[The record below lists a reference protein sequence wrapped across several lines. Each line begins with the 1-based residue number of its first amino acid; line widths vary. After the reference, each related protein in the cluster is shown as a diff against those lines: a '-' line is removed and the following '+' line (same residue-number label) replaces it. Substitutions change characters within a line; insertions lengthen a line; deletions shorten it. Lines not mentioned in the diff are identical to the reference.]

1 MEDEKNL
8 GLNSFNTEKKL
19 EKHSATIRA
28 IELQEKINDITDS
41 SKLEEITKSSENILQ
56 TLQPVMQNIQK
67 MALNFSSIFSSNL
80 QRIKPVLEKIGSM
93 QIDFF
98 SSVQWETLQ
107 NIAKRLEK
115 MTPEE
120 MEALVEEVNKE
131 KTSSTKKK
139 RSKKTSKLDKIVH
152 DAQQKA
158 LSESYIAMLNGTA
171 TNQLTN
177 INTNATAPTIDII
190 TGNATIEQ
198 GTLKVFIDK
207 YSELKGVRTSTL
219 KLLDACTMY
228 LTKQNTYRGN
238 NEKINTNITIPLEQY
253 MTLCGIP
260 LTKSSKDKT
269 RRKVKEDLETLF
281 HMSLEWTESSGKK
294 IKDFAKMRMCD
305 KIAIVRGNI
314 NFNFSKDM
322 ARYLTDAYIMQ
333 YPMELLKVDE
343 RNSNLYPLGRKLLLH
358 YSINN
363 NRKKGTSN
371 IISVKALLEVC
382 PDIPTYE
389 NVMSEGRQLDQR
401 IKNPLQKALDA
412 LKFINWEY
420 SNSKGIPL
428 TEEQLLSIDY
438 KTFEKL
444 YIKFNVIGFP
454 VEIAKLESETKGT
467 KPKSKKK
474 KCTSSKN
481 KNYSGLKETIYI
493 SQSLKTLE
501 DIKEAENAPQSE
513 KISLREIL

>member
-1 MEDEKNL
+1 MYDDIYIQIHICVLKECYTLKPQENKAAEKNI
-8 GLNSFNTEKKL
+8 EDKEL
-19 EKHSATIRA
+19 EKYSDIIKALDFQETIRN
-28 IELQEKINDITDS
+28 ITGSLKI
-41 SKLEEITKSSENILQ
+41 EEITASSKSMLEN
-56 TLQPVMQNIQK
+56 LQPTIQAIQK
-67 MALNFSSIFSSNL
+67 IAKNFSSNVPN
-80 QRIKPVLEKIGSM
+80 IKPLLEKIGNI
-93 QIDFF
+93 QKDFLN
-98 SSVQWETLQ
+98 SVQWKTFQ
-107 NIAKRLEK
+107 NIAKCIDE

-120 MEALVEEVNKE
+120 REALVEEVNKE
-131 KTSSTKKK
+131 ETSYAKKK
-139 RSKKTSKLDKIVH
+139 RSKKTSKLDKIVR

-177 INTNATAPTIDII
+177 INTNAIPPTIDII

-207 YSELKGVRTSTL
+207 YSKLKGVRTSTL
-219 KLLDACTMY
+219 KLLDTCTMY

-269 RRKVKEDLETLF
+269 RRRVKEDLETLF

-294 IKDFAKMRMCD
+294 TKDFAKMRICD

-343 RNSNLYPLGRKLLLH
+343 RNSNLYPVGRKLLLH

-389 NVMSEGRQLDQR
+389 KVMSEGRQLDQR
-401 IKNPLQKALDA
+401 IRTPLEKALDA

-420 SNSKGIPL
+420 SNSKGVPL
-428 TEEQLLSIDY
+428 TEEQILSTDY

-454 VEIAKLESETKGT
+454 VELDL
-467 KPKSKKK
+467 
-474 KCTSSKN
+474 
-481 KNYSGLKETIYI
+481 YRQL
-493 SQSLKTLE
+493 L
-501 DIKEAENAPQSE
+501 
-513 KISLREIL
+513 

>member
-1 MEDEKNL
+1 MGKKKNL
-8 GLNSFNTEKKL
+8 QLNSFDTEKKL
-19 EKHSATIRA
+19 EKHSATLRT
-28 IELQEKINDITDS
+28 IEFQEKIKDITDS
-41 SKLEEITKSSENILQ
+41 LKLEEVTKSSENILQ
-56 TLQPVMQNIQK
+56 ALQPAMENIQK
-67 MALNFSSIFSSNL
+67 MALDFSSSFSLNL

-93 QIDFF
+93 QRDFF
-98 SSVQWETLQ
+98 NSVQWETFQ
-107 NIAKRLEK
+107 NIAKRLEE

-120 MEALVEEVNKE
+120 MEALIEEANKE
-131 KTSSTKKK
+131 EILSNKKK

-177 INTNATAPTIDII
+177 INTIAIPPTIDII

-238 NEKINTNITIPLEQY
+238 NEKINTNVVIPLEQY

-294 IKDFAKMRMCD
+294 IKDFAKMRICD

-358 YSINN
+358 YSISN

-401 IKNPLQKALDA
+401 IRTPLEKALDA

-420 SNSKGIPL
+420 SNSKGVPL
-428 TEEQLLSIDY
+428 TEEQVLSTDY

-454 VEIAKLESETKGT
+454 IEIAKLEKEFREV
-467 KPKSKKK
+467 KPKTQKKKLSSSKK
-474 KCTSSKN
+474 
-481 KNYSGLKETIYI
+481 
-493 SQSLKTLE
+493 
-501 DIKEAENAPQSE
+501 
-513 KISLREIL
+513 

>member
-8 GLNSFNTEKKL
+8 ELIPTDTPKKFEKCSKTIPTTEIQEITENMATSFF
-19 EKHSATIRA
+19 
-28 IELQEKINDITDS
+28 LQV
-41 SKLEEITKSSENILQ
+41 EEITKNSKNIFQ
-56 TLQPVMQNIQK
+56 DLQPVMQNMQK
-67 MALNFSSIFSSNL
+67 IALDFSSVFSLNL
-80 QRIKPVLEKIGSM
+80 QYVKPVLEKIGSI
-93 QIDFF
+93 QRDFF
-98 SSVQWETLQ
+98 NSVQWETLQ
-107 NIAKRLEK
+107 NIAKCLKE

-120 MEALVEEVNKE
+120 METLVEEVNKE
-131 KTSSTKKK
+131 ETSSTKKK

-158 LSESYIAMLNGTA
+158 LSELKEPYIAMLNGTA

-177 INTNATAPTIDII
+177 ISTNSIPPIIYTI

-219 KLLDACTMY
+219 KLLDVCTMH

-238 NEKINTNITIPLEQY
+238 NERINTNVVIPLEQY
-253 MTLCGIP
+253 MSLCGTP

-281 HMSLEWTESSGKK
+281 HMSLEWTESRGKK
-294 IKDFAKMRMCD
+294 TKDFAKMRICD

-314 NFNFSKDM
+314 NFSFSKDM
-322 ARYLTDAYIMQ
+322 ARYLTNAYIMQ

-358 YSINN
+358 YSMNN

-401 IKNPLQKALDA
+401 IRTPLEKALDA
-412 LKFINWEY
+412 LEFINWEY
-420 SNSKGIPL
+420 SNSKGVSL
-428 TEEQLLSIDY
+428 TEKYISSKDY

-444 YIKFNVIGFP
+444 YIKFDVIGFP
-454 VEIAKLESETKGT
+454 IEITKLEIETKGV
-467 KPKSKKK
+467 K
-474 KCTSSKN
+474 SKN
-481 KNYSGLKETIYI
+481 KKEKCTRN
-493 SQSLKTLE
+493 SLHKS
-501 DIKEAENAPQSE
+501 KS
-513 KISLREIL
+513 KIF

>member
-1 MEDEKNL
+1 MKPQENKSAKKNIED
-8 GLNSFNTEKKL
+8 KKL
-19 EKHSATIRA
+19 EKYSDIIKALDFQETIRN
-28 IELQEKINDITDS
+28 ITGSLKI
-41 SKLEEITKSSENILQ
+41 EEITAYSKSMLEN
-56 TLQPVMQNIQK
+56 LQPTIQAIQK
-67 MALNFSSIFSSNL
+67 IAKNFSSNVPN
-80 QRIKPVLEKIGSM
+80 IKPLLEKIGNI
-93 QIDFF
+93 QKDFLN
-98 SSVQWETLQ
+98 SVQWKTFQ
-107 NIAKRLEK
+107 NIAKRLDE

-120 MEALVEEVNKE
+120 REALVEEVNKE
-131 KTSSTKKK
+131 ETSSAKKK
-139 RSKKTSKLDKIVH
+139 RSEKTSKLDKIVR

-177 INTNATAPTIDII
+177 INTNAIPPTIDII

-207 YSELKGVRTSTL
+207 YSKLKGVRTSTL
-219 KLLDACTMY
+219 KLLDTCTMY

-238 NEKINTNITIPLEQY
+238 NEKINTNIVIPLEQY

-269 RRKVKEDLETLF
+269 RRRVKEDLETLF

-294 IKDFAKMRMCD
+294 TKDFAKMRICD
-305 KIAIVRGNI
+305 KIAIVRGNV

-389 NVMSEGRQLDQR
+389 KVMSEGRQLDQR
-401 IKNPLQKALDA
+401 IRTPLEKALDA

-420 SNSKGIPL
+420 SNSKGVPL
-428 TEEQLLSIDY
+428 TEEQILSTDY

-454 VEIAKLESETKGT
+454 VELDPYIDNFYNSENKERIKNIFKVLKKEKL
-467 KPKSKKK
+467 
-474 KCTSSKN
+474 
-481 KNYSGLKETIYI
+481 
-493 SQSLKTLE
+493 
-501 DIKEAENAPQSE
+501 
-513 KISLREIL
+513 

>member
-1 MEDEKNL
+1 MEN
-8 GLNSFNTEKKL
+8 EKKL
-19 EKHSATIRA
+19 ELIPTDTPKKLEKYSKTIP
-28 IELQEKINDITDS
+28 ITEIQEIMRNMTTSLKI
-41 SKLEEITKSSENILQ
+41 EEITKNSKNILKN
-56 TLQPVMQNIQK
+56 LQPTMQTIQK
-67 MALNFSSIFSSNL
+67 MTANFSYNMKPILEQIASI
-80 QRIKPVLEKIGSM
+80 QR
-93 QIDFF
+93 DFLN
-98 SSVQWETLQ
+98 SIQSETLQ
-107 NIAKRLEK
+107 NIKKFLSEATEDEL
-115 MTPEE
+115 
-120 MEALVEEVNKE
+120 EALIEE
-131 KTSSTKKK
+131 
-139 RSKKTSKLDKIVH
+139 TSKDIITAAKNSNRKQSSKTPKLNKIVH
-152 DAQQKA
+152 EAQQKA
-158 LSESYIAMLNGTA
+158 LLDLQKPYIAMLNGTA

-177 INTNATAPTIDII
+177 INTNAIPPTIDII

-219 KLLDACTMY
+219 KLLDTCTMY

-238 NEKINTNITIPLEQY
+238 NEKINTNIVIPLEQY
-253 MTLCGIP
+253 MSLCGIP

-294 IKDFAKMRMCD
+294 TKDFSKMRICD

-314 NFNFSKDM
+314 TFNFSKDM

-371 IISVKALLEVC
+371 IISVKALLKIC

-401 IKNPLQKALDA
+401 IKNPLEKALDA

-420 SNSKGIPL
+420 SNSKGVPL
-428 TEEQLLSIDY
+428 TEEQILSTDY

-444 YIKFNVIGFP
+444 YIKFKVIGFP
-454 VEIAKLESETKGT
+454 VEIDPHTDIFYNSENKKRIKKSIQSFKEGKTITKTVKELE
-467 KPKSKKK
+467 
-474 KCTSSKN
+474 
-481 KNYSGLKETIYI
+481 
-493 SQSLKTLE
+493 QM
-501 DIKEAENAPQSE
+501 E
-513 KISLREIL
+513 K

>member
-1 MEDEKNL
+1 MEDKKKLES
-8 GLNSFNTEKKL
+8 NSFNIEKKL
-19 EKHSATIRA
+19 EKNSATSKT
-28 IELQEKINDITDS
+28 IEFQEKNKNITDS
-41 SKLEEITKSSENILQ
+41 SKLEKMAKTSVNIIQ
-56 TLQPVMQNIQK
+56 ALQPTFQNTGE
-67 MALNFSSIFSSNL
+67 MALKFSSAFSLNL
-80 QRIKPVLEKIGSM
+80 QNIKPVLEKIGNI
-93 QIDFF
+93 QRDFLNN
-98 SSVQWETLQ
+98 VQWEIFL
-107 NIAKRLEK
+107 NIAKRLEE

-120 MEALVEEVNKE
+120 MEALIEETNKE
-131 KTSSTKKK
+131 ETLSTKKK
-139 RSKKTSKLDKIVH
+139 RSKKTSKIDKIVH

-158 LSESYIAMLNGTA
+158 LSELKGPYIAMLNGTA

-177 INTNATAPTIDII
+177 INTNAIPPTIDII

-207 YSELKGVRTSTL
+207 YSKLKGVRTSTL
-219 KLLDACTMY
+219 KLLDTCTMY

-238 NEKINTNITIPLEQY
+238 NEKINTTVIIPLEQY
-253 MTLCGIP
+253 MSLCGIP

-281 HMSLEWTESSGKK
+281 HMSLEWTEASGKK
-294 IKDFAKMRMCD
+294 IKDFAKMRICD

-322 ARYLTDAYIMQ
+322 AGYLTDAYIMQ

-389 NVMSEGRQLDQR
+389 EVFKLNRNIDQR
-401 IKNPLQKALDA
+401 IKTPLEKALDA

-420 SNSKGIPL
+420 SNSKGVPL
-428 TEEQLLSIDY
+428 TEEQILSTDY

-454 VEIAKLESETKGT
+454 VELDSAYGQL
-467 KPKSKKK
+467 
-474 KCTSSKN
+474 
-481 KNYSGLKETIYI
+481 L
-493 SQSLKTLE
+493 
-501 DIKEAENAPQSE
+501 
-513 KISLREIL
+513 